1 MTAAVPVPAPVPVA
15 APAPEPVPVLVDCD
29 TGIDDA
35 VALLYLLA
43 SPSVDVV
50 GITTVSGNAPA
61 RACALNT
68 LRVLALAGRA
78 DIPVAV
84 GAERPFLADPL
95 PHSSDVHGVD
105 GMGDARLDP
114 ADESL
119 LDPRPALR
127 LIDDLSRQYEGR
139 LRILALGALTNLAL
153 AVRADP
159 ALVERVADLVVMGGA
174 ADAPGNRS
182 PAAEANIAHDP
193 EGAAVVLSAGWP
205 VSLVP
210 LDATMGELLTEEHCA
225 RLAASGEVGRFVA
238 TISDHYMDFYAPILG
253 RRAAPQHD
261 ALAAAVLT
269 GEVVPTVFP
278 LVRVEVEC
286 GTGPA
291 RGTTVCDTRGR
302 YRGHPHQPDG
312 NCRVALATPG
322 GFADA
327 LVERLAAW
335 R

>member
-1 MTAAVPVPAPVPVA
+1 MT
-15 APAPEPVPVLVDCD
+15 VPVLVDCD

-43 SPSVDVV
+43 SPEVEVV

-61 RACALNT
+61 RSCALNT
-68 LRVLALAGRA
+68 LRVLALAGRD

-84 GAERPFLADPL
+84 GAERPFLAEPL
-95 PHSSDVHGVD
+95 PHGSAVHGVD
-105 GMGDARLDP
+105 GMGDTALAP
-114 ADESL
+114 ADESR
-119 LDPRPALR
+119 LDPRSALQ
-127 LIDDLSRQYEGR
+127 LLDDLSREHEGR

-159 ALVERVADLVVMGGA
+159 SLVARVADVVAMGGA
-174 ADAPGNRS
+174 AEVPGNLS

-193 EGAAVVLSAGWP
+193 EAAAVALSAGWP
-205 VSLVP
+205 IALVP
-210 LDATMGELLTEEHCA
+210 LDVTMPELLTEEHCA
-225 RLAASGEVGRFVA
+225 RLAESGDVGRFVA
-238 TISDHYMDFYAPILG
+238 AISDHYMGFYAPILG

-269 GEVVPTVFP
+269 GEVVPSVFP
-278 LVRVEVEC
+278 LLRVEVEC
-286 GTGPA
+286 GPGPA
-291 RGTTVCDTRGR
+291 RGATVCDTRGR
-302 YRGHPHQPDG
+302 YRGNPDQPDG
-312 NCRVALATPG
+312 NCRVALALPHPG
-322 GFADA
+322 SFADA

>member
-1 MTAAVPVPAPVPVA
+1 MT
-15 APAPEPVPVLVDCD
+15 VPVLVDCD

-43 SPSVDVV
+43 SPEVDVV

-61 RACALNT
+61 RSCALNT
-68 LRVLALAGRA
+68 LRVLALAGRE

-84 GAERPFLADPL
+84 GAERPFLAEPL
-95 PHSSDVHGVD
+95 PHSSAVHGGD
-105 GMGDARLDP
+105 GMGDAGLASADP
-114 ADESL
+114 SL
-119 LDPRPALR
+119 LDERRALR
-127 LIDDLSRQYEGR
+127 LIDDLSREHEGR

-159 ALVERVADLVVMGGA
+159 ALVPRIADVVVMGGA
-174 ADAPGNRS
+174 ADAPGNRT

-193 EGAAVVLSAGWP
+193 EAAAVVLSAGWP
-205 VSLVP
+205 VTLVP
-210 LDATMGELLTEEHCA
+210 LDVTMPELLTEEHCA
-225 RLAASGEVGRFVA
+225 RLAEAGEVGRFVA

-269 GEVVPTVFP
+269 GEVVPSVFP
-278 LVRVEVEC
+278 LLRVEVEC
-286 GTGPA
+286 GSGPA
-291 RGTTVCDTRGR
+291 RGATVCDTRGR
-302 YRGHPHQPDG
+302 YRGSPDQADG
-312 NCRVALATPG
+312 NCRVALALERPG
-322 GFADA
+322 AFADA